1 MLKVN
6 EIFKSIQ
13 GESTYAGLPCV
24 FVRLAGCNLRCSYC
38 DTAYAYYDGREMSG
52 KEIFSKIKDYKIKLV
67 EFTGGEPLLQKD
79 IYPLISS
86 LLDKGYKVLV
96 ETNGSISI
104 AGLDRRAIV
113 IMDIKTPESGMSEKM
128 DFKNL
133 NLLKEKDEVK
143 FVVMN
148 REDYSWAKGII
159 EKFGLIKKCHVLMSP
174 AFGLVK
180 PDTLASWILRDNLP
194 VRLQLQIHKYIWKVG
209 ERKKVHLQKSC

>member
-1 MLKVN
+1 
-6 EIFKSIQ
+6 
-13 GESTYAGLPCV
+13 
-24 FVRLAGCNLRCSYC
+24 
-38 DTAYAYYDGREMSG
+38 MSC
-52 KEIFSKIKDYKIKLV
+52 KEIFSEIKGYKIKLV

-113 IMDIKTPESGMSEKM
+113 IMDIKTPESGMSDKM

-133 NLLKEKDEVK
+133 DLLKEKDEVK
-143 FVVMN
+143 FVIMAK
-148 REDYSWAKGII
+148 EDYSWAKGII

-174 AFGLVK
+174 ASGLVK
-180 PDTLASWILRDNLP
+180 PDALASWILHDNLP
-194 VRLQLQIHKYIWKVG
+194 VRLQLQIHKYIWKAG
-209 ERKKVHLQKSC
+209 ERKKVKTDV